1 MTDTA
6 PNPAAAAPLGPQ
18 SHLASPA
25 ETGPSPDAAAGGG
38 DQRLAAFRREVGELK
53 VTGGAANPERLGTR
67 IGIAVVVVGL
77 LGAVLCW
84 YGAYTADRFEEIQRL
99 IIAGGACVGLAIVG
113 AVLWVRNSLTR
124 YFRFWLVRLVYEQRE
139 QTDQLVAEQRAQ
151 MDRLV
156 AAIREASER

>member
-6 PNPAAAAPLGPQ
+6 PNPAAAAPLGPP
-18 SHLASPA
+18 SHVASAVDP
-25 ETGPSPDAAAGGG
+25 GSSPDPGAAAG

-67 IGIAVVVVGL
+67 LGIAVVVAGL
-77 LGAVLCW
+77 IGAVLCW

-99 IIAGGACVGLAIVG
+99 IIAGSACVGLAIVG

-124 YFRFWLVRLVYEQRE
+124 YFRYWLVRLVYEQRE
-139 QTDQLVAEQRAQ
+139 QTDQLVAEQRTQ
-151 MDRLV
+151 MDRLL
-156 AAIREASER
+156 AAIREAGER